1 MCDKEHPERERTC
14 VHTNKSKNIVANSG
28 AVARRAHMRA
38 VLTMLI
44 LALAVS
50 HAARWPQRVPL
61 RPPPRAL
68 QLRALLSPA
77 TIARACDSGMFTAA
91 QLEYLRASKNSGDA
105 RDVAWHRAVTRL
117 VNAHA
122 PERVA
127 NNLIMHPLDDDEE
140 ARHARAHSCLVPP

>member
-1 MCDKEHPERERTC
+1 MCDKVHPERERY

-28 AVARRAHMRA
+28 AGAVRAHMRA
-38 VLTMLI
+38 ALTMLI
-44 LALAVS
+44 LALAVA
-50 HAARWPQRVPL
+50 HAARWPQRVP
-61 RPPPRAL
+61 PRAL
-68 QLRALLSPA
+68 QVRAMLSPA

-140 ARHARAHSCLVPP
+140 ARHARAHRRIVPP